1 MILPARK
8 PLEPHG
14 QPLRALQISL
24 NSPVVT
30 LAPLPSGPASAAVA
44 VHERGATLCVRSL
57 RTGQSAFFTTTEDLV
72 GQAGVA
78 LEAALSFAESMG
90 FLFEDDLVA
99 ARGEAGPGEAARLW
113 RELCGDRLAMADP
126 EPEDTTRVG
135 RGQAEAASPLSDPA
149 LVLSKFR
156 FAAEPAP

>member
-14 QPLRALQISL
+14 RPLRALQISL

-30 LAPLPSGPASAAVA
+30 LETLPRGPASAAVA

-57 RTGQSAFFTTTEDLV
+57 RTGQAAFFTTNEDL
-72 GQAGVA
+72 GDQGPVA
-78 LEAALSFAESMG
+78 LEAALAFAESMG
-90 FLFEDDLVA
+90 FLFEDDVVA
-99 ARGEAGPGEAARLW
+99 ARGDAGPDEAARLW
-113 RELCGDRLAMADP
+113 RELCGDRLAAAP
-126 EPEDTTRVG
+126 EL
-135 RGQAEAASPLSDPA
+135 AAAAPIEPAPAPRPPSDPA

-156 FAAEPAP
+156 FAAEAAL

>member
-30 LAPLPSGPASAAVA
+30 LDSLPRGPASAAVA
-44 VHERGATLCVRSL
+44 VHARGATLCVRSL
-57 RTGQSAFFTTTEDLV
+57 RTGQAVFFTTREDL
-72 GQAGVA
+72 ADRRVA
-78 LEAALSFAESMG
+78 LEAALAFAESLG

-99 ARGEAGPGEAARLW
+99 ARGATGADDAARLW
-113 RELCGDRLAMADP
+113 RELCGDRLAAG
-126 EPEDTTRVG
+126 EPVPALRV
-135 RGQAEAASPLSDPA
+135 EATLPASERDAA

-156 FAAEPAP
+156 FAAEAAA